1 MKLVKWEEL
10 PEEMKTPQVRKYYEI
25 LKKKR
30 VSLAAKRGFDIA
42 ASSAMLIMLSPVFAA
57 LAVAIKAD
65 SEGPVFFR
73 QERVTQYGRRFRI
86 FKFRTMV
93 NNADKLGTQVTVG
106 NDKVRGIYL
115 RERGCLILRNR
126 SGIKAHVYLLDLDL
140 IGVSVS

>member
-30 VSLAAKRGFDIA
+30 VSLAAKRGFDVA

-73 QERVTQYGRRFRI
+73 QERV
-86 FKFRTMV
+86 
-93 NNADKLGTQVTVG
+93 
-106 NDKVRGIYL
+106 
-115 RERGCLILRNR
+115 
-126 SGIKAHVYLLDLDL
+126 S
-140 IGVSVS
+140 S